1 MTTDSGQ
8 NKSYQ
13 GARWVRVDLHLHSPG
28 ASSFSFPPGL
38 DAKHRDQVIAQYVNQ
53 LKEQGIEV
61 AAITDYQQIRTE
73 WFIPIHEVALKEG
86 IYVYPGVELS
96 FGGGSGGK
104 SGLHVL
110 AIFPFDANV
119 EDMNRTIEKL
129 LDTSREPLI
138 DGSGKHRDIKSEKL
152 VQNSLQQLR
161 SETECIIIFPHPN
174 DSKGIFKSYRP
185 KAAAEILAA
194 VQPEAIEELG
204 EKDRKSLRDT
214 QVITHEDINRIAS
227 VSSSDNHSIQ
237 EIGTK
242 RRRDKEPRATY
253 LKLSALE
260 DLAAIRLALRDH
272 PILVQLGDKPKQ
284 TYTLIEKVEV
294 DGDGFLGGV
303 SIAMSSELNVF
314 IGGRG
319 VGKSA
324 LLEVIRYGL
333 DLPEYKSSEAE
344 AASSKYRDELVR
356 YALGSG
362 GKVTVYLRYVTNS
375 GVERYYRVERVW
387 GEETQVYELSGDKA
401 SIVNLS
407 AKDLLKEGRPL
418 FFGQRVLYE
427 VAQSPELRRRF
438 LDDLI
443 GYEAQKKER
452 EIEAIR
458 QKLDRNM
465 RELLE
470 AREEYTRRDEVE
482 RNLREV
488 DHELKLFEQRGYA
501 EKLQEEAALTRDD
514 ERLKR
519 TETIP
524 KDLREECQKMQKSWV
539 DRLEEALSDLS
550 EAESR
555 HKGLLQDEAASAI
568 RKLQSGLESSFQQVN
583 HLLQEAGD
591 RLGAVRQRWDEG
603 YRELSEELREIR
615 RELQKIQDS
624 KTETLDLE
632 RFIQLTREKERLT
645 REIDSLKQVKVRLRS
660 LEKERKDL
668 LRRLRDVRREAFRLR
683 EDRTRVITNHI
694 DQRVK
699 VEAIYRGQ
707 REEYA
712 NKLKNFF
719 DGSRIPKKDIKKVA
733 KNKDIADGIALAEL
747 VRKGKTELMSK
758 TGLSEAQV
766 DRLVLFLEQKESRL
780 YELELLSPED
790 DVLVSLNVGGRWAP
804 LEYLSAGQRATAM
817 LLILLTQTRQPLL
830 VDQPE
835 DDLDNRFIYEDVV
848 KLLREQKGARQVVVA
863 THNPNIPVLAHGEL
877 VGVLEAENERARVGI
892 QGGMDKRQVQDEVR
906 RIMEGG
912 DEAFRRRAEKYG
924 WG

>member
-1 MTTDSGQ
+1 MR
-8 NKSYQ
+8 
-13 GARWVRVDLHLHSPG
+13 ADLHLHSPG
-28 ASSFSFPPGL
+28 ASSFSFPSGL
-38 DAKHRDQVIAQYVNQ
+38 DASHRDEIVTQYVNQ

-73 WFIPIHEVALKEG
+73 WFIPIREAALKEG

-96 FGGGSGGK
+96 FGGGTGGN

-119 EDMNRTIEKL
+119 EGMNRAVEKL
-129 LDTSREPLI
+129 LDTSKEPLV
-138 DGSGKHRDIKSEKL
+138 DKNGEHRDLKPEKS
-152 VQNSLQQLR
+152 VQDSLQQLR
-161 SETECIIIFPHPN
+161 NETGCIIIFPHPN
-174 DSKGIFKSYRP
+174 NSKGLLESYRP

-194 VQPEAIEELG
+194 VQPEAIEELS
-204 EKDRKSLRDT
+204 EKNRKSLRDT
-214 QVITHEDINRIAS
+214 QLIAHEDINRIAS

-242 RRRDKEPRATY
+242 QRSDDEPRATY

-260 DLAAIRLALRDH
+260 DLAAIRIALRDH
-272 PILVQLGDKPKQ
+272 PILVQLGNKPQ
-284 TYTLIEKVEV
+284 PAYTIIEKVEI
-294 DGDGFLGGV
+294 DGDGFLRGV
-303 SIAMSSELNVF
+303 SIDMSPELNVF

-333 DLPEYKSSEAE
+333 DLAEYKASEAKTASSE
-344 AASSKYRDELVR
+344 YRGGLVR
-356 YALGSG
+356 YALGSD
-362 GKVTVYLRYVTNS
+362 GKVAVYLRYIIKP
-375 GVERYYRVERVW
+375 GVERYYRVERIW
-387 GEETQVYELSGDKA
+387 GDETQVYEQSA
-401 SIVNLS
+401 IEPSIVDLPVR
-407 AKDLLKEGRPL
+407 DLLKEGWPL

-458 QKLDRNM
+458 QELGRNM

-470 AREEYTRRDEVE
+470 VRKELARRDEKE

-488 DHELKLFEQRGYA
+488 DHELKLFEQRGLA
-501 EKLQEEAALTRDD
+501 EKLQEEASLTRDD

-524 KDLREECQKMQKSWV
+524 KDLREECLKIQKSWK
-539 DRLEEALSDLS
+539 DRLKGALADLS
-550 EAESR
+550 KAESKQR
-555 HKGLLQDEAASAI
+555 DLLQ
-568 RKLQSGLESSFQQVN
+568 
-583 HLLQEAGD
+583 
-591 RLGAVRQRWDEG
+591 
-603 YRELSEELREIR
+603 SEVTSVI
-615 RELQKIQDS
+615 RELQDGLEKAFRQVNDLLQKSESKLGAARKRWNEENRKLSDELRKIRQELQELQEL
-624 KTETLDLE
+624 KTETLDLD
-632 RFIQLTREKERLT
+632 RFIRLTREKEQLMRDLA
-645 REIDSLKQVKVRLRS
+645 SLKQVTGRLHDLVKGRG
-660 LEKERKDL
+660 DL
-668 LRRLRDVRREAFRLR
+668 LQKLRAVRREAFHLR
-683 EDRTRVITNHI
+683 EGRAKVITSHI
-694 DQRVK
+694 GQRVK
-699 VEAIYRGQ
+699 AETIYRGQ

-712 NKLKNFF
+712 NILKKFF
-719 DGSRIPKKDIKKVA
+719 DGSGALKRDIEKIA
-733 KNKDIADGIALAEL
+733 KNEDIADGIALAEL
-747 VRKGKTELMSK
+747 VRKGKPELISK

-766 DRLVLFLEQKESRL
+766 DRLVYFLEQKESLL

-790 DVLVSLNVGGRWAP
+790 EVLVSLNVGGRWVP
-804 LEYLSAGQRATAM
+804 LDYLSAGQRATAM
-817 LLILLTQTRQPLL
+817 LLILLTQTRQPLFI
-830 VDQPE
+830 DQPE

-848 KLLREQKGARQVVVA
+848 KLLREQKGARQIIVA

-877 VGVLEAENERARVGI
+877 VGALEAESERARVAI
-892 QGGMDKRQVQDEVR
+892 QGGMDKRKVQDEVR

>member
-1 MTTDSGQ
+1 M
-8 NKSYQ
+8 
-13 GARWVRVDLHLHSPG
+13 DLHLHSPG
-28 ASSFSFPPGL
+28 VSSFSFPPGL
-38 DAKHRDQVIAQYVNQ
+38 DANQRDRVVAQYVDQ
-53 LKEQGIEV
+53 LKKYGIEV

-73 WFIPIHEVALKEG
+73 WYTPIREAALKEG
-86 IYVYPGVELS
+86 IYIYPGVELS
-96 FGGGSGGK
+96 FGGGTAGK

-110 AIFPFDANV
+110 AIFPFDADV
-119 EDMNRTIEKL
+119 QDMNRAVEKL
-129 LDTSREPLI
+129 LDVSKEPLI
-138 DGSGKHRDIKSEKL
+138 YDGGGHRDIKLDKP
-152 VQNSLQQLR
+152 VQDGLRQLR
-161 SETECIIIFPHPN
+161 EETGCIIIFPHPN
-174 DSKGIFKSYRP
+174 DSKGLLKSYRP
-185 KAAAEILAA
+185 KAAAEILA
-194 VQPEAIEELG
+194 VVLPEAIEELS
-204 EKDRKSLRDT
+204 EKGRKSLRDT
-214 QVITHEDINRIAS
+214 QEIVHEDINRIAS

-242 RRRDKEPRATY
+242 QRRDEEPRATY
-253 LKLSALE
+253 LKLSALK
-260 DLAAIRLALRDH
+260 DLTAIRLALRDH
-272 PILVQLGDKPKQ
+272 SILVQLGGKTQ
-284 TYTLIEKVEV
+284 QAYTLIKKVEV

-303 SIAMSSELNVF
+303 SLAMSSELNVF

-344 AASSKYRDELVR
+344 TASSKYRSGLVR

-362 GKVTVYLRYVTNS
+362 GKVVVYLHYVIKP

-387 GEETQVYELSGDKA
+387 GEEAQVYELSDSGA
-401 SIVNLS
+401 SIVDLS
-407 AKDLLKEGRPL
+407 IRNLLKEGRPL

-452 EIEAIR
+452 EIEAVR
-458 QKLDRNM
+458 QEIGHNTRK
-465 RELLE
+465 LLE
-470 AREEYTRRDEVE
+470 AKEEHARLDEKE

-488 DHELKLFEQRGYA
+488 NHELKLFEERGLA
-501 EKLQEEAALTRDD
+501 EKLQEEAALARDD

-524 KDLREECQKMQKSWV
+524 NDLRKECHEIQKSWK
-539 DRLEEALSDLS
+539 DRLKDALADLS
-550 EAESR
+550 KAESQQR
-555 HKGLLQDEAASAI
+555 DLLQRELAGAI
-568 RKLQSGLESSFQQVN
+568 RELQDGLEKVFQQVN
-583 HLLQEAGD
+583 DLLQKTEHK
-591 RLGAVRQRWDEG
+591 LGAVRQRWNEE
-603 YRELSEELREIR
+603 YRKYTEALRNIR
-615 RELQKIQDS
+615 QDLEKLQETS
-624 KTETLDLE
+624 TETLDLD
-632 RFIQLTREKERLT
+632 RFIRLTREKERLM
-645 REIDSLKQVKVRLRS
+645 REIDSLKRVSGRLQ
-660 LEKERKDL
+660 DL
-668 LRRLRDVRREAFRLR
+668 ANKRDGLLQKLRALWREAFRLR
-683 EDRTRVITNHI
+683 EDQAKVITSRI
-694 DQRVK
+694 GQRVK
-699 VEAIYRGQ
+699 VETIYRAQ

-712 NKLKNFF
+712 NKLKSFF
-719 DGSRIPKKDIKKVA
+719 DGSGMLKKDIEKIA

-747 VRKGKTELMSK
+747 VHKGKTELMSK

-766 DRLVLFLEQKESRL
+766 DRLVSYLEQKESRL

-790 DVLVSLNVGGRWAP
+790 EVSVSLNVGGRWVP

-830 VDQPE
+830 IDQPE
-835 DDLDNRFIYEDVV
+835 DDLDNRFIYEDIV

-892 QGGMDKRQVQDEVR
+892 QGGMDRREVQDEVR